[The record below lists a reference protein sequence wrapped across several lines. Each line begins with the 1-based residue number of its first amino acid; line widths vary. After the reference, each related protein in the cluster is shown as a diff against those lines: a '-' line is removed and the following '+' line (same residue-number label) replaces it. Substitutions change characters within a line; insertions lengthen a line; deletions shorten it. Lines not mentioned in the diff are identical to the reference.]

1 MLLSERDP
9 KDACAPISTGM
20 MGRGWRGILAA
31 AVSVAALSWSGEARA
46 SQEVRDWNTVMAQME
61 PLTGFFMASRLAAL
75 LHVSIHDALNA
86 IPETARYHTYL
97 PPVATQGPA
106 SPEAALAAAG
116 RTMLATYINF
126 YSNQSLPPEFS
137 NPLLQDMLPMVETT
151 YDMQLAAIAD
161 GPAKT
166 EGIRIGEAAAIQL
179 WNERLGDGWNNP
191 DDLEFEFLD
200 NDGDDDPMTGLPGEY
215 VMLDPA
221 DTFPGSS
228 QPFFFWWGYMTPWT
242 MTSNHQFRCA
252 PPPSHRN
259 GAFRRDLE
267 ETRVYGAADSAVRT
281 PQQAFEALWWEACD
295 GFVFGGTYSFTRQL
309 VTDFGLDNHDAARVF
324 ALAMLTQADAMISNV
339 NSKNF
344 YHFWRPITAI
354 DHYYPGSDWKPLML
368 TSPNQEYPAGHPMVS
383 GATLYA
389 LMEFFGGGRLDAPL
403 VGTNTC
409 GDIVFSSLK
418 DAVEGV
424 INARVWGGIHYRSSG
439 EVGARTGKKIA
450 KYVHRRF
457 LKPL

>member
-1 MLLSERDP
+1 
-9 KDACAPISTGM
+9 M
-20 MGRGWRGILAA
+20 MGRGWRGLLAA

-166 EGIRIGEAAAIQL
+166 EGIRIGEAAAINL

-242 MTSNHQFRCA
+242 MTSNDQFRCA

-267 ETRVYGAADSAVRT
+267 ETRVYGAVDSAVRT